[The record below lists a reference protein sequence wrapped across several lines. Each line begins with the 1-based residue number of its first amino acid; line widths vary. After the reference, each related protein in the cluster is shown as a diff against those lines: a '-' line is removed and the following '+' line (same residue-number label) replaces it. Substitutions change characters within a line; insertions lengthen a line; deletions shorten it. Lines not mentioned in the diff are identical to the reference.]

1 MNPIVTE
8 HDLEWRVGV
17 GLDVPIR
24 DKIGL
29 GVQVQYRAL
38 NSNVPLN
45 TVRDFSITL
54 GPTVSF

>member
-17 GLDVPIR
+17 GLDIPLR

-38 NSNVPLN
+38 DSNIPLD
-45 TVRDFSITL
+45 TIHDLSITL